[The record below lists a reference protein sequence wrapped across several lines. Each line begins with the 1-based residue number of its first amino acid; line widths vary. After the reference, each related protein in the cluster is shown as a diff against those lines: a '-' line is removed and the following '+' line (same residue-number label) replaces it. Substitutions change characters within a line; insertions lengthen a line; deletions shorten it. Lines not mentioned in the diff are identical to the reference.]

1 MKNIEKRK
9 KTEYCEK
16 SNKIN
21 KYIFTFTFS
30 CGKKYILLE
39 NILEKKIFF
48 LLNLHYNLF
57 TWQVIGNAVIK

>member
-9 KTEYCEK
+9 KNEYCEK

-39 NILEKKIFF
+39 NIFEKKNFFCYICITIFSRGR
-48 LLNLHYNLF
+48 LLEM
-57 TWQVIGNAVIK
+57 Q